1 MALSWS
7 TTPTPLG
14 YNCYT
19 QRRNRPLKANK
30 HTHRA
35 QHTSRGNRRCG
46 CIITAAVALTTAAVY
61 NKYPEVHMSK
71 HSPRIDDPTAST
83 TPRAPRHHLRRH
95 PHDAGFVNETPK
107 GSFQHQGNTGTFRF
121 THSIIKTPHLPAT
134 YPYKNIRGIF
144 CPKVRFSVSSFCQ
157 PKQAKKRKNKVK
169 LQNRQKAKKDK
180 QKQKRL
186 HSAGQVGA
194 WSGKNRPHFVL
205 YTTAV

>member
-1 MALSWS
+1 MYNTTINRNMALSWS

-83 TPRAPRHHLRRH
+83 TPRAPRHHLSSSSARRWVCQR
-95 PHDAGFVNETPK
+95 DSEGFLSTPR
-107 GSFQHQGNTGTFRF
+107 QHWHFSLHTLDNQNTPFTGNL
-121 THSIIKTPHLPAT
+121 SL
-134 YPYKNIRGIF
+134 
-144 CPKVRFSVSSFCQ
+144 
-157 PKQAKKRKNKVK
+157 
-169 LQNRQKAKKDK
+169 
-180 QKQKRL
+180 
-186 HSAGQVGA
+186 
-194 WSGKNRPHFVL
+194 
-205 YTTAV
+205 